1 LKKIAIISILIM
13 KASGLACKEEGK
25 RENRMKRF
33 FLVYSL
39 LFLLVSAILL
49 CGTSIHAAKET
60 TVEEIM
66 ADKDSY
72 DGEEVSLSGAVST
85 PRFKASRH
93 RKPYMNFPLLGDSG
107 SRINILFW
115 GELKLKTGRKIKVQG
130 VYRKMMEMG
139 KYTFRDVIEASEIE
153 KEKKTQEKTQGGWGD
168 DRFSSNLG
176 NEIIL

>member
-1 LKKIAIISILIM
+1 LKKIAIISILII
-13 KASGLACKEEGK
+13 KTSGAACKEEGK
-25 RENRMKRF
+25 GENRMKRF
-33 FLVYSL
+33 FLIYSPI
-39 LFLLVSAILL
+39 FLLVSAILL
-49 CGTSIHAAKET
+49 CGTLIHASKET

-72 DGEEVSLSGAVST
+72 DGKEVSLSGAVST

-93 RKPYMNFPLLGDSG
+93 SKSYMTFPLLGDSG

-115 GELKLKTGRKIKVQG
+115 GEIKLKTGTKIKVQG

-153 KEKKTQEKTQGGWGD
+153 KKEMETQGK
-168 DRFSSNLG
+168 NP
-176 NEIIL
+176 